1 MGILLTFYEKNT
13 IASQRTKRE
22 TETKFPGLLLDVVI
36 PKNTTITLA
45 TFERKPVALF
55 DITAPGAAS
64 YLELAQE
71 VIRANRKRSK

>member
-1 MGILLTFYEKNT
+1 MTGPCGQFL
-13 IASQRTKRE
+13 SQGVLA
-22 TETKFPGLLLDVVI
+22 KFPGLLLDVVI

-71 VIRANRKRSK
+71 VIRADLKRSK